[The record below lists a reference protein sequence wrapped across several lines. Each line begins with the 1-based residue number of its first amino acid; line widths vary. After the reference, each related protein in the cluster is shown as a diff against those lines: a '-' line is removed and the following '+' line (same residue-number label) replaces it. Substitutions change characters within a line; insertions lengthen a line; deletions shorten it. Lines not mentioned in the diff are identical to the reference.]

1 MSLTSTIY
9 EGTWKHDINGKVIVD
24 QMFVKPMFE
33 LQFEQYWLMTLN
45 IDPLFLERKLKM
57 KKNVRISR
65 GKSNSIGKYSYNVVE
80 KGVYA

>member
-1 MSLTSTIY
+1 MHGDLSPQDSCHPSITH
-9 EGTWKHDINGKVIVD
+9 EPVW
-24 QMFVKPMFE
+24 
-33 LQFEQYWLMTLN
+33 YWLMTLN

-57 KKNVRISR
+57 KKNVRISS